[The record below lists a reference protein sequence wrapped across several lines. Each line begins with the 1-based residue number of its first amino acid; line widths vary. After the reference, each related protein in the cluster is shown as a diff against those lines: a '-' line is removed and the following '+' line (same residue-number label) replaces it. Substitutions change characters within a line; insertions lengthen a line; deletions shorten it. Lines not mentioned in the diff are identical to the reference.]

1 MDFRRTKLNV
11 YGGAQGVGLSREPMR
26 PMSSIAA
33 ELARMPGGHDGGR
46 RSFRLTPL
54 MKPINRQLSGVGVK
68 KI

>member
-1 MDFRRTKLNV
+1 
-11 YGGAQGVGLSREPMR
+11 MR